1 MEDKYSLD
9 AKNLVSDPNPLYDKL
24 SKISSSSLEDGYKI
38 ARDNCKEFFS
48 NIINYPIY
56 DGIKKDPKFVIALI
70 QACMDIELTLDQR
83 INCNS
88 MIYKQLSISHSSPYL
103 ERLYSYLGLIV
114 NRNMSYKFMK
124 CGIPQILASYLAVVR
139 KSSFDPKANI
149 NRLNFA
155 ITCLDP
161 QVMTVQRIADIYAT
175 ISNTIDDIKLL
186 FIATMLDTYVF
197 KNKDKWITDK
207 VMQTARNMN
216 SALLSIL
223 ESVGIEHIGSILLE
237 YNEVIE
243 SNGLVIDDV
252 RFSLSDIDRN
262 LFPCISY
269 MVDSLIAK
277 QIYLL

>member
-1 MEDKYSLD
+1 M
-9 AKNLVSDPNPLYDKL
+9 
-24 SKISSSSLEDGYKI
+24 YKI
-38 ARDNCKEFFS
+38 LI
-48 NIINYPIY
+48 NII
-56 DGIKKDPKFVIALI
+56 
-70 QACMDIELTLDQR
+70 T
-83 INCNS
+83 
-88 MIYKQLSISHSSPYL
+88 
-103 ERLYSYLGLIV
+103 
-114 NRNMSYKFMK
+114 
-124 CGIPQILASYLAVVR
+124 
-139 KSSFDPKANI
+139 
-149 NRLNFA
+149 
-155 ITCLDP
+155 
-161 QVMTVQRIADIYAT
+161 
-175 ISNTIDDIKLL
+175 
-186 FIATMLDTYVF
+186 